1 MKVEYIKGYATG
13 YWYWR
18 AGPAESSKGYT
29 RRSDAVR
36 GFERFCA
43 AIKGVK

>member
-1 MKVEYIKGYATG
+1 MKVEIYGAG
-13 YWYWR
+13 NLWMWR
-18 AGPAESSKGYT
+18 FGQAESRLFYS
-29 RRSDAVR
+29 RRRDAVR